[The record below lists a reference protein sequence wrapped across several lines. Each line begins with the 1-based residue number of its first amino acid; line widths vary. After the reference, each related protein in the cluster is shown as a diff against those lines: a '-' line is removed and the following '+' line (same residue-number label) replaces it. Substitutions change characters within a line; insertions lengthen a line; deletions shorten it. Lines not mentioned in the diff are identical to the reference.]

1 MECKAQ
7 VSRYPGNVHKSFAN
21 KDEGEE
27 ALASYKAAKSKK
39 HSTIV
44 TPRKQEE
51 KILRGGTR
59 QQVEMKVVVG
69 MNVKDQLL
77 VVLVVTV
84 LVMPYFLCRG

>member
-1 MECKAQ
+1 MECEAQ
-7 VSRYPGNVHKSFAN
+7 VSGYPGNVHKSFAN
-21 KDEGEE
+21 RDKGEE
-27 ALASYKAAKSKK
+27 ALASYKAAKLKK

-44 TPRKQEE
+44 IPGKQEE

-59 QQVEMKVVVG
+59 QWVEMKVVVG

-84 LVMPYFLCRG
+84 LVMA